1 MYRIPYMDAMGM
13 VWIGLITMSTTFY
26 FRTFGK
32 PEKKHGNTWGKLGM
46 PPIGHALHLRM
57 LRISIICHT
66 ISMRKG
72 MTFQK
77 MKFHIYLVVL
87 QKWHIQRYLG
97 LGTKR
102 KVMGSSSLVPRPKKT
117 CCSHMKPNPL
127 EVLSFKPA
135 CRFPDEVPRGVVQ
148 NACVFFVAE
157 RIRPPQ
163 LLWNNQTLVG
173 GWTNPFETYDRQSGF
188 IFPNCRGEHSKNV
201 WVCHHLPKNS
211 HLPSQDLLLR
221 SPRVFARSVMP
232 EIVASV
238 TMGSP
243 GTTVGPVLGS

>member
-102 KVMGSSSLVPRPKKT
+102 KVMGGSSLVPPWPKKNAAAT
-117 CCSHMKPNPL
+117 WSQTRLPL
-127 EVLSFKPA
+127 PGWRPPKGSCA
-135 CRFPDEVPRGVVQ
+135 
-148 NACVFFVAE
+148 NACFNFCC
-157 RIRPPQ
+157 
-163 LLWNNQTLVG
+163 
-173 GWTNPFETYDRQSGF
+173 WTKSGRRNVSET
-188 IFPNCRGEHSKNV
+188 
-201 WVCHHLPKNS
+201 
-211 HLPSQDLLLR
+211 
-221 SPRVFARSVMP
+221 
-232 EIVASV
+232 
-238 TMGSP
+238 T
-243 GTTVGPVLGS
+243 